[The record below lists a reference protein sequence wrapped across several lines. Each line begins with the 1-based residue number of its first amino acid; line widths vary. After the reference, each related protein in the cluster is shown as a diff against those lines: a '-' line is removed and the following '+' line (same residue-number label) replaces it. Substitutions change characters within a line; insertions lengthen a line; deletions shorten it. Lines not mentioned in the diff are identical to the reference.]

1 MPPIKVHLPQFNTD
15 QFCTPTDTLNRYF
28 CFYNKITSGQYV
40 GNYRHR
46 AVVIID
52 GDIARTSRIEENT
65 YTGYDVSS
73 YTDVVYAVDIYPEL
87 SQFWFPLIS
96 VIMVGLIFLAVYK
109 ILFSR
114 FIK

>member
-1 MPPIKVHLPQFNTD
+1 MPSIKVNLPQFATD
-15 QFCTPTDTLNRYF
+15 QFCTPTDTLNRYY

-40 GNYRHR
+40 GNFGHR
-46 AVVIID
+46 ATIIID
-52 GDIARTSRIEENT
+52 GDIARTSRIEQNN

-73 YTDVVYAVDIYPEL
+73 YPNAVYAVDVYPEL

-96 VIMVGLIFLAVYK
+96 VIMVGLIFFAVYK